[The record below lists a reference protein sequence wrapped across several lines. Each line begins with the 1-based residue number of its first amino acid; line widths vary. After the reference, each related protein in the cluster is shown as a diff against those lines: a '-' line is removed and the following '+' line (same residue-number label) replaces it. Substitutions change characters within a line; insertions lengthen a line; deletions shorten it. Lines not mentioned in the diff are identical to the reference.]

1 MATKR
6 TTELGWYLKR
16 IKSGRLLTAEE
27 ERQLARRIQ
36 EHSDVMARET
46 MIQANLRLVV
56 KIASD
61 YSNSGMALSDLV
73 AEGNLGLMRA
83 VEEFDPDAG
92 TRFSTYAAWWI
103 KQAIKR
109 ALINAGQPV
118 HIPAYM
124 SKLIG
129 KWRRMSARL
138 EARLGRPATVEE
150 VARELRIT
158 RKKAEMIAQGLSAVN
173 SPSQMD
179 SDEPDA
185 AGEMLADPDTTGPDQ
200 RLLDESDGP
209 IVRSLLAQL
218 EPRKRR
224 ILELRFGFDG
234 HEGPQ
239 RTYKEI
245 GRIIG
250 LTRERTRQLEKE
262 ALIELRQLGDG
273 VA

>member
-1 MATKR
+1 
-6 TTELGWYLKR
+6 
-16 IKSGRLLTAEE
+16 
-27 ERQLARRIQ
+27 
-36 EHSDVMARET
+36 MAREA

-124 SKLIG
+124 SKLIR
-129 KWRRMSARL
+129 KWRRTSARL
-138 EARLGRPATVEE
+138 EAKLGRPATVEE
-150 VARELRIT
+150 VAKELKISH
-158 RKKAEMIAQGLSAVN
+158 KKAGMVAQGLSAVN
-173 SPSQMD
+173 APSQVD
-179 SDEPDA
+179 SDDPDA
-185 AGEMLADPDTTGPDQ
+185 AGEMFADPDTAGPDQ
-200 RLLDESDGP
+200 RLLDESNGP

-224 ILELRFGFDG
+224 ILELRFGFDD
-234 HEGPQ
+234 HNGPQ

-250 LTRERTRQLEKE
+250 LTRERIRQLEKQ
-262 ALIELRQLGDG
+262 ALLELRQLGDG